1 MVRLEKQ
8 GNTFVM
14 ITGQKENI
22 PQPVINDLIDA
33 ISELQKNPRDKNKI
47 KEGLLFLDGSTNIDL
62 RNEIRD
68 ILQKAMEYKEMTI
81 TDL

>member
-33 ISELQKNPRDKNKI
+33 LSELQKNPRDKNKL
-47 KEGLLFLDGSTNIDL
+47 KEGLLFLDNSTNTDL
-62 RNEIRD
+62 RNEIRA
-68 ILQKAMEYKEMTI
+68 ILQKAMDYKEMTI

>member
-33 ISELQKNPRDKNKI
+33 ISELQKNPRDKNKL
-47 KEGLLFLDGSTNIDL
+47 KEGLLFLDNSTNTDL

-68 ILQKAMEYKEMTI
+68 ILQKALEYKEMTI

>member
-47 KEGLLFLDGSTNIDL
+47 KEGLLFLDNSTNTDL

-68 ILQKAMEYKEMTI
+68 ILQKALEYKEMTI

>member
-8 GNTFVM
+8 GNIFVM
-14 ITGQKENI
+14 ITGQKENM

-47 KEGLLFLDGSTNIDL
+47 KEGLLFLDNSTSTDL
-62 RNEIRD
+62 RNEIRA
-68 ILQKAMEYKEMTI
+68 ILQKAMDYKEMTI

>member
-47 KEGLLFLDGSTNIDL
+47 KEGLLFLDNSTNIDL
-62 RNEIRD
+62 RNEIRA
-68 ILQKAMEYKEMTI
+68 ILQKAIEYKEMTI

>member
-22 PQPVINDLIDA
+22 PQPVINDLINA

-47 KEGLLFLDGSTNIDL
+47 KEGLLFLDNSTNTDL

-68 ILQKAMEYKEMTI
+68 ILQKALEYKEMTI

>member
-47 KEGLLFLDGSTNIDL
+47 KEGLLFLDNSTNIDL
-62 RNEIRD
+62 RNEIRA

>member
-8 GNTFVM
+8 GKTFVM

-22 PQPVINDLIDA
+22 PQPVINDLINA

-47 KEGLLFLDGSTNIDL
+47 KEGLLFLDNSTNTDL
-62 RNEIRD
+62 RNEIRA
-68 ILQKAMEYKEMTI
+68 ILQKAIEYKEMTI